1 MLQTRIL
8 VKFIYSINIYCVP
21 TQCKHYSRTFFPG
34 NRKGGESMS
43 TDVPG
48 VDKTSGWRSLGGGSL
63 LVAEA
68 ICDTVH

>member
-1 MLQTRIL
+1 MYLLSANIIL
-8 VKFIYSINIYCVP
+8 GRSSLA
-21 TQCKHYSRTFFPG
+21 TG
-34 NRKGGESMS
+34 KGGESMS